1 MSQDRLVGCSSIRTV
16 SAGNEASL
24 EYLWETRYLT
34 AALTHQSP
42 PTPLPHPA
50 PFLCCLKLGFQKK
63 PCVALWEMRSI
74 GKGVYLC
81 AANAVNSVF
90 CVPGWLAEVLLHV
103 CRMLSPSL
111 THIFF
116 LHIYTLGM

>member
-81 AANAVNSVF
+81 AANAVNSV
-90 CVPGWLAEVLLHV
+90 CVLCARLA
-103 CRMLSPSL
+103 
-111 THIFF
+111 
-116 LHIYTLGM
+116 G